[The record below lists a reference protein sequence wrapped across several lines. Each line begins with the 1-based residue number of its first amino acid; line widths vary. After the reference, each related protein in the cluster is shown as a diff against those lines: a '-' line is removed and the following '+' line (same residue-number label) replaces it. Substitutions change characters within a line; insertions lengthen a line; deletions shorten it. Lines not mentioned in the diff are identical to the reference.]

1 VSGFAVLAA
10 IALTS
15 LLLLWVNIIILEGNY
30 VNYATEAE
38 DVIQRITMEER
49 KVKEA
54 YTLLI
59 VEKSPQTIT
68 ARIKNTGLIPLP
80 VNTFTQCDV
89 IVAFYDLKAS
99 SYSSYWLPY
108 NTQRAE
114 SCWYVGGVYSGDS
127 LGEGINPF
135 NLTTSSGHLDP
146 GEAMLVIAKLPSTC
160 ALDANHSSA
169 MLFATPSGA
178 KVVGVG

>member
-15 LLLLWVNIIILEGNY
+15 LLILWANIMILEGDY
-30 VNYATEAE
+30 LNYATKVES
-38 DVIQRITMEER
+38 VIQRIKIEER
-49 KVKEA
+49 RAKEA
-54 YTLLI
+54 YALSI
-59 VEKSPQTIT
+59 VEKSPQIIT
-68 ARIKNTGLIPLP
+68 ARIANIGLIPLP

-89 IVAFYDLKAS
+89 IVTFYNVELGG
-99 SYSSYWLPY
+99 YSSYWLPY
-108 NTQRAE
+108 NPQKTE
-114 SCWYVGGVYSGDS
+114 GSWHVGGVYSGET

-146 GEAMLVIAKLPSTC
+146 GEAMLVIAKLLPSST
-160 ALDANHSSA
+160 LDVNRSSA

-178 KVVGVG
+178 RVVGVG